1 MSHRLLLLFRKL
13 LRPVAIS
20 ASVAILTALSAF
32 VASYLLYPVTGIEVQ
47 GARMFPETEVWE
59 SVPNYASLLLLNT
72 ETLENSVKSNPWVKG
87 AKVLKDWESGIVT
100 VEVEERRAVLDG
112 DLGERRVV
120 LAADGT
126 ELPGLGGADLERVG
140 LDETQLE
147 EISRVGKVLEE
158 NGVVLDSVD
167 KVGAGGVE
175 ATVGDRHLLFS
186 EGVGEAQARE
196 LTNFMYKHLDS
207 PYFDLRSPNRVVVGA
222 EPDEEF
228 RRKPESSSG

>member
-1 MSHRLLLLFRKL
+1 
-13 LRPVAIS
+13 
-20 ASVAILTALSAF
+20 
-32 VASYLLYPVTGIEVQ
+32 
-47 GARMFPETEVWE
+47 MFPETEVWE
-59 SVPNYASLLLLNT
+59 SVPNYASLLSLNT
-72 ETLENSVKSNPWVKG
+72 DILSSNVKSNPWVKG
-87 AKVLKDWESGIVT
+87 VRVLKDWESGIVT

-167 KVGAGGVE
+167 KVGDGGVE
-175 ATVGDRHLLFS
+175 ATVGDRRLVFS
-186 EGVGEAQARE
+186 ERVGEAQARG
-196 LTNFMYKHLDS
+196 LTDFMHKHPDS

-222 EPDEEF
+222 KPDEESG
-228 RRKPESSSG
+228 RKSESSSG